1 MAAASDAPNSALR
14 QQLEL
19 AGTAYADWDAEVRRI
34 VMAADRAETSGGYVD
49 ARNLVRAGEIA
60 EAIDA
65 ELAGLG
71 DVSVDLAGEAAGQVA
86 GIRDR
91 LIALRDAVRDAAR
104 RLHGRT

>member
-1 MAAASDAPNSALR
+1 MPEQGDGPNSALR

-19 AGTAYADWDAEVRRI
+19 VGASYADWDAEVRRI
-34 VMAADRAETSGGYVD
+34 VMAADRAETSGGFVD
-49 ARNLVRAGEIA
+49 AHNLVRAGEIA
-60 EAIDA
+60 DAIDA

-71 DVSVDLAGEAAGQVA
+71 DISTDLAGEVAGQVV
-86 GIRDR
+86 GVRDR

>member
-1 MAAASDAPNSALR
+1 MAEAPDGPNSALR

-19 AGTAYADWDAEVRRI
+19 VGTAYADWDAEVRRI

-49 ARNLVRAGEIA
+49 AQNLVRAGEIA
-60 EAIDA
+60 QAIDA

-71 DVSVDLAGEAAGQVA
+71 DICVDLAGEVAGQIA
-86 GIRDR
+86 GVRDR

>member
-1 MAAASDAPNSALR
+1 MAAAPDGPHSALR

-19 AGTAYADWDAEVRRI
+19 VGIAYADWDAEVRRI
-34 VMAADRAETSGGYVD
+34 VMAADRAETGGGFVD
-49 ARNLVRAGEIA
+49 AHNLVRAGEIA

-71 DVSVDLAGEAAGQVA
+71 DVSVDLAGAAAGQVA

-91 LIALRDAVRDAAR
+91 LIALRDAVREAAR